1 MDAIF
6 VGKVSVAPKRHIP
19 QIIEQLFVCSYCQ
32 LVEDCSQLVVPRA
45 AHIHRNRVALSRC
58 SCGVE
63 PICGRKLNGAALQ
76 VGVSHFVML
85 LGRHLALHGRVTD
98 SGDGQ
103 LAAEARLVKR
113 HSFGALAIK
122 K

>member
-45 AHIHRNRVALSRC
+45 ANIHRNRVALSRC
-58 SCGVE
+58 SRGVE

-76 VGVSHFVML
+76 ASLSHFVML
-85 LGRHLALHGRVTD
+85 LAWHFALHWRLTD
-98 SGDGQ
+98 P
-103 LAAEARLVKR
+103 
-113 HSFGALAIK
+113 
-122 K
+122 

>member
-45 AHIHRNRVALSRC
+45 ANIHLALSRC
-58 SCGVE
+58 SREVE
-63 PICGRKLNGAALQ
+63 PVWGRKLYAPALQ
-76 VGVSHFVML
+76 IGVSHFVML
-85 LGRHLALHGRVTD
+85 LGRHLALAGRVTD

-103 LAAEARLVKR
+103 LAAQ
-113 HSFGALAIK
+113 SY
-122 K
+122 